1 MEAVIGPDE
10 VSCLLMLHPLTVTQE
25 DIVSALQNMQ
35 KELKLK
41 VNVTYD

>member
-10 VSCLLMLHPLTVTQE
+10 VSCLLMLHPFTVTQE
-25 DIVSALQNMQ
+25 DIVSTLQNMQ

-41 VNVTYD
+41 GDVI